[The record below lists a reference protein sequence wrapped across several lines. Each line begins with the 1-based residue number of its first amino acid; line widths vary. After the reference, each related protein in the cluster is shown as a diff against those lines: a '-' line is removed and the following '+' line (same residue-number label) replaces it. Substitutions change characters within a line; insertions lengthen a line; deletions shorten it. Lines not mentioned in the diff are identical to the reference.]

1 MEAPATSP
9 EASDAP
15 RHHGPREAFGHVL
28 ARTQR
33 WFSEL
38 DAIRPRPAGDEVV
51 AAMADRSDA
60 RFLLTPALLGLLALL
75 SIAVGSSLPSSP
87 FKLEMPGTW
96 FFGLPADSGGPP
108 HIVADN
114 RYLLFGLVAVYG
126 GLVLLMRVWIQLAHA
141 LAVRPRTSVKAL
153 AWVLVAWTVPM
164 LVVAPL
170 FSRDIF
176 SYAAQGEMMSR
187 HLNPYHF
194 GPFSLGAVH
203 YVNPVD
209 PLWGN
214 TPAPYGP
221 LFLLIDGFFA
231 RATFHHQMASLVLLR
246 LLAVAGVALIAYA
259 LPKLGAAE
267 GRDPGQVFVL
277 GALNPLVVLTLV
289 AGAHNDAIMVGL
301 LVAGLATAKRGHP
314 TVGILLCAL
323 AAAVKVPAGLGV
335 LYIAWDQLGPGVPL
349 RQRLGPIARA
359 GAITA
364 VVFAALSALSGLG
377 WGWVGNLATPGT
389 VRSWVAPATGIGMAL
404 TGLLHALGLGIDQS
418 SVLSVTR
425 LLGFAT
431 AVGIGAWCLWRS
443 DRLGSTKAVGIT
455 LLAFVVLGP
464 VVQPWYLTW
473 GVVVLAAVATGRLLY
488 AVVVLSVISPFIGL
502 PGASQLLEEIIH
514 ADPLAIALS
523 LAFLLGVFLAPLG
536 SWSRVNRNDLLA
548 STP

>member
-1 MEAPATSP
+1 MLPS
-9 EASDAP
+9 
-15 RHHGPREAFGHVL
+15 RV
-28 ARTQR
+28 QR
-33 WFSEL
+33 WFLEL

-60 RFLLTPALLGLLALL
+60 RFLLTPALLGLLALT

-96 FFGLPADSGGPP
+96 FFGLPADPGGPP
-108 HIVADN
+108 SIVVDN
-114 RYLLFGLVAVYG
+114 RFLLFGLVAVYG

-141 LAVRPRTSVKAL
+141 LAVRPGTSVRAL

-187 HLNPYHF
+187 NLNPYHY
-194 GPFSLGAVH
+194 GPFSLGAVE

-221 LFLLIDGFFA
+221 LFLMVAGFFA
-231 RATFHHQMASLVLLR
+231 RITFHNHMASLVLLR

-259 LPKLGAAE
+259 LPKLGKAE
-267 GRDPGQVFVL
+267 GRDPGMVFVL
-277 GALNPLVVLTLV
+277 GALNPLVVLTFV

-301 LVAGLATAKRGHP
+301 LVLGLTVAKRGRP
-314 TVGILLCAL
+314 TLGIVLCAL
-323 AAAVKVPAGLGV
+323 AAAIKVPAGLGV
-335 LYIAWDQLGPGVPL
+335 LYIAWEQLGPGLPW
-349 RQRLGPIARA
+349 RQRVRPIARA

-364 VVFAALSALSGLG
+364 AIFAALSALSGLG
-377 WGWVGNLATPGT
+377 WGWIGNLATPGT
-389 VRSWVAPATGIGMAL
+389 VRSWVAPATGIGMGI
-404 TGLLHALGLGIDQS
+404 TGLLNAVGLEVAQS

-425 LLGFAT
+425 LLGLLGAIT
-431 AVGIGAWCLWRS
+431 VGAWCLWRS
-443 DRLGSTKAVGIT
+443 ERLGSTKAIGIT

-488 AVVVLSVISPFIGL
+488 AVVVLSVVSPFIGL
-502 PGASQLLEEIIH
+502 PGANQLLAEIIH

-523 LAFLLGVFLAPLG
+523 LAFLLAVFLAPLG
-536 SWSRVNRNDLLA
+536 SWSRVNRNELLA
-548 STP
+548 S